1 MGGTPDGFS
10 LIGDVPERPGQ
21 HIIAGFNGAGMLF
34 IFLSSQGLA
43 RMVVDGIPF
52 EQTGIPRIF
61 QLTSQRLQKMAEMSK
76 VGRPVESQKDKAFV
90 SIY

>member
-1 MGGTPDGFS
+1 MGKTPDGFS
-10 LIGDVPERPGQ
+10 LVGDVPDRPGQ

-43 RMVVDGIPF
+43 RMVVDDIPF

-61 QLTSQRLQKMAEMSK
+61 QFSSERLKQMAEAPIAEILVKSRK
-76 VGRPVESQKDKAFV
+76 E
-90 SIY
+90 

>member
-10 LIGDVPERPGQ
+10 LIGDVPDRPGQ

-43 RMVVDGIPF
+43 RMVTDNVPF
-52 EQTGIPRIF
+52 EETGIPRIF
-61 QLTSQRLQKMAEMSK
+61 KFTSDRLQDMIEASK
-76 VGRPVESQKDKAFV
+76 APRPIQQRKDQGFV